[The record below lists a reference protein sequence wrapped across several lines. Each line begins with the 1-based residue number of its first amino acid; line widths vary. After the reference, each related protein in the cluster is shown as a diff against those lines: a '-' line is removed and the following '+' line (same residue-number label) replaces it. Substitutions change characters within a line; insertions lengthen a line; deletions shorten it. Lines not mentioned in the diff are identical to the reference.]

1 MEQRDR
7 KRTSTSTGRP
17 GWRPAAAVGVAV
29 AAAGLLWWLT
39 PGGTPGPGG
48 AVEVTGG
55 ASVSVYRS
63 LAGAAADAPGWV
75 GTSLGLATE
84 GTLVVLGLLLVWT
97 GLRGLRRG
105 DARTVAAVVL
115 AGVATVVAYGISEV
129 LKTTVDEERPCRALS
144 GVTAVDPCPGVGDWS
159 FPSNHSTLAVA
170 IAVGVALARPRLAV
184 VTLPLGA
191 AGALLR
197 VAVGVHYPHD
207 VLAGSVLGA
216 AAAVVL
222 SLALS
227 QVTVEPVARLMSRF
241 GADRGGRGRHT
252 RFVGHDGGRGTVV
265 DAQPGQYGADVR
277 FDGAFHHVQPPRDL
291 PVGQP
296 GGHMGQHVPLA
307 GGEGR
312 DPFPG
317 GGAPAGGGPGAGGG
331 EMGHHPGG
339 DLR

>member
-1 MEQRDR
+1 MR
-7 KRTSTSTGRP
+7 RP
-17 GWRPAAAVGVAV
+17 GRRPAAAVGVAV
-29 AAAGLLWWLT
+29 AATGLLWWLT
-39 PGGTPGPGG
+39 PGGTPRASG
-48 AVEVTGG
+48 AVEVTSG
-55 ASVSVYRS
+55 ASVSLYRS
-63 LAGAAADAPGWV
+63 LAGTAADAPGWV
-75 GTSLGLATE
+75 GTALGLATE

-97 GLRGLRRG
+97 GWRGLRRG

-115 AGVATVVAYGISEV
+115 AGVATVVAYGISEI
-129 LKTTVDEERPCRALS
+129 LKTMVDEERPCRALS
-144 GVTAVDPCPGVGDWS
+144 GVTAVAPCPGVGDWS

-170 IAVGVALARPRLAV
+170 IAVGVALARPRLAA

-216 AAAVVL
+216 SAALVL
-222 SLALS
+222 FLALLP
-227 QVTVEPVARLMSRF
+227 VTVGPVARLTSRF
-241 GADRGGRGRHT
+241 GPERGAQEIRGRHT
-252 RFVGHDGGRGTVV
+252 RFVGHDGGRGPVV

-277 FDGAFHHVQPPRDL
+277 FDGAFHHVQTPRDL

-312 DPFPG
+312 DPLPG
-317 GGAPAGGGPGAGGG
+317 GGAPAGGGPGAGRG